1 MAVVEK
7 LLQPLNKINEFFGL
21 LWGYL
26 MMYLGLLVKYPNVF
40 IADVLKTT
48 SIGKRTGPF
57 LDIGLGIAVVLF
69 SYITEAVGVKQAGS
83 YFAINLITGRAL
95 FFYCGLLL
103 IFLGAAQLSSI
114 IGEVVPG
121 VPDYELFSD
130 SYKEYTSSLKHGI
143 ISLLILTTLL
153 IWSVDEEDG
162 KITWT
167 DSDSNSKIDTFLI
180 VIFVCSLV
188 SRWFSELEHGIV
200 SRITTKDA
208 LTEKLRDEYQFK
220 HARGPALLVA
230 TGLFLY
236 MRVHS
241 TTDDALKWLTDA
253 TLALLLAIYIVVV
266 ALERLQKANTEL
278 VIGEESGFVVTGV
291 ITTLMLIFAGRDLA
305 SKKSQESVFVALGV
319 IMLDAMRVGY
329 GMLRPAASAIQ
340 GRQAVAFRL
349 LQVLVGVIAF
359 LYIVRTDSDQHA
371 ATTPLLFGVALA
383 SALTKLLGIS
393 YISKEMFKAGSE
405 NFFRSLA
412 STGLLLTSAYLW
424 SHPLDD
430 SASQTGAVLFFCLGI
445 ASRLLDSVLDFILH
459 GGKNTSEYVA
469 WDSERDALQS
479 PTVDNPRTWLTLGSL
494 IVSLAFASMAM
505 DKEWKKIEVDG
516 AERND
521 VLGDSMITLVFFIAL
536 HVLVVLLVF
545 AERILGKGT
554 VDLLALSRSRFIRF
568 AVSTVVLSAL
578 AVAAGQLGFDS
589 ADPVD
594 SAGAKSQ
601 ILTSLV
607 SYVFADAIGRELL

>member
-1 MAVVEK
+1 
-7 LLQPLNKINEFFGL
+7 
-21 LWGYL
+21 
-26 MMYLGLLVKYPNVF
+26 
-40 IADVLKTT
+40 
-48 SIGKRTGPF
+48 
-57 LDIGLGIAVVLF
+57 
-69 SYITEAVGVKQAGS
+69 
-83 YFAINLITGRAL
+83 
-95 FFYCGLLL
+95 
-103 IFLGAAQLSSI
+103 
-114 IGEVVPG
+114 
-121 VPDYELFSD
+121 
-130 SYKEYTSSLKHGI
+130 
-143 ISLLILTTLL
+143 
-153 IWSVDEEDG
+153 
-162 KITWT
+162 
-167 DSDSNSKIDTFLI
+167 
-180 VIFVCSLV
+180 
-188 SRWFSELEHGIV
+188 
-200 SRITTKDA
+200 
-208 LTEKLRDEYQFK
+208 
-220 HARGPALLVA
+220 
-230 TGLFLY
+230 
-236 MRVHS
+236 
-241 TTDDALKWLTDA
+241 
-253 TLALLLAIYIVVV
+253 
-266 ALERLQKANTEL
+266 
-278 VIGEESGFVVTGV
+278 
-291 ITTLMLIFAGRDLA
+291 MLIFAGRDLA

-329 GMLRPAASAIQ
+329 GMLRPAPSTIQ

-349 LQVLVGVIAF
+349 LQVLVGVIGF

-393 YISKEMFKAGSE
+393 YISKEMFQAGSE

-607 SYVFADAIGRELL
+607 AYVFADTIGRELL